1 MIRNVVVLVLLFGV
15 KTAFAQHVADSFQH
29 ADSLGYSMQVLDK
42 QYKSAVGAGDVV
54 FKGDDEKRLIT
65 AYTTMLYDLD
75 KYLNQNSFRWNN
87 RVRIFNRVYFEP
99 DGSISYYLVNLKPS
113 GLDEEKQKA
122 FLSLLNNFI
131 QHYKINIT
139 ANSKFAQCSPVIY
152 EDVIKS

>member
-1 MIRNVVVLVLLFGV
+1 MIRNILILILVLGV
-15 KTAFAQHVADSFQH
+15 KTSLAQHVADSFQH

-54 FKGDDEKRLIT
+54 FKGDDEKRLIA
-65 AYTTMLYDLD
+65 AYTTMLFDLD
-75 KYLNQNSFRWNN
+75 KYLNQNNFRWNSQ
-87 RVRIFNRVYFEP
+87 VRIFNRVYFEP
-99 DGSISYYLVNLKPS
+99 DGSISYYLVNLKPT
-113 GLDEEKQKA
+113 GLDGEKQKA

>member
-1 MIRNVVVLVLLFGV
+1 MIRYVFGLVLLFAV
-15 KTAFAQHVADSFQH
+15 KGTFAQHVADSFQH
-29 ADSLGYSMQVLDK
+29 AESAGYSMQVLDK

-54 FKGDDEKRLIT
+54 FKGDEKLLIS
-65 AYTTMLYDLD
+65 AYTAMLYDLN
-75 KYLNQNSFRWNN
+75 KYLNQNNFRWNSQ
-87 RVRIFNRVYFEP
+87 VRIFNRVYFET
-99 DGSISYYLVNLKPS
+99 DGSISYYLVNLKPT

-122 FLSLLNNFI
+122 FLSLLSSFI